1 MKSSKVLHL
10 VLKGD
15 GLTEVVAEDINIGLV
30 QAGCDVTM
38 AYLRDKN
45 DDLPVTNAQ
54 RAFGLGVTSRNR
66 YVFDWLASRKLNR
79 VLQEDDYD
87 VVISHRYKPCLL
99 LMKLV
104 KKSPGVEFVNVVHG
118 TGHYDKSSRK
128 RAIVR
133 LAHERFR
140 FVCVSEAVAEF
151 ISGPCSV
158 GQTQSPIE
166 VIPNGIDIQALD
178 AQQLNKEAA
187 RRELGLD
194 AESLWIG
201 FAGRLVE
208 IKGVVEL
215 VEGFATVADR
225 FPRAKLAIL
234 GKGELREKLK
244 GLISTK
250 NLTERVMLLGQVPQA
265 KKYFKAF
272 DGFVLPSYREGMSIA
287 LLEAMATGLPVL
299 VSDIPMNTTV
309 VDQNAIVFEPR
320 SSESV
325 ANALTSFLSADP
337 QEHINHGESNR
348 QLVEKNYTLQLFRSR
363 YADLVRRLTLG
374 DVS

>member
-1 MKSSKVLHL
+1 
-10 VLKGD
+10 
-15 GLTEVVAEDINIGLV
+15 
-30 QAGCDVTM
+30 
-38 AYLRDKN
+38 
-45 DDLPVTNAQ
+45 
-54 RAFGLGVTSRNR
+54 
-66 YVFDWLASRKLNR
+66 
-79 VLQEDDYD
+79 
-87 VVISHRYKPCLL
+87 
-99 LMKLV
+99 
-104 KKSPGVEFVNVVHG
+104 
-118 TGHYDKSSRK
+118 
-128 RAIVR
+128 
-133 LAHERFR
+133 
-140 FVCVSEAVAEF
+140 
-151 ISGPCSV
+151 
-158 GQTQSPIE
+158 
-166 VIPNGIDIQALD
+166 
-178 AQQLNKEAA
+178 
-187 RRELGLD
+187 
-194 AESLWIG
+194 
-201 FAGRLVE
+201 
-208 IKGVVEL
+208 VVEL

-244 GLISTK
+244 CLISTK